1 MNTYLLF
8 KSIHLIAVISW
19 MAGLLYL
26 PRIFVYHSEADRDKK
41 SEDLISTFK
50 IMERRLFIYIMNPAM
65 IVSWIF
71 GILLIHSIGINSFG
85 SLWLQLKMFFIVI
98 LTIYHFFLLQ
108 CLRKFAENRNSY
120 SSKFYRIINE
130 IPTVLL
136 IMIIFVVVFKFIC
149 ASCLLHIDFPNYL
162 INVRSYIAL
171 NHKSNSSTVA
181 SVWGR
186 TVNNHWVVKR

>member
-26 PRIFVYHSEADRDKK
+26 PRIFVYHSEAVQNNK
-41 SEDLISTFK
+41 SEDLMETFK
-50 IMERRLFIYIMNPAM
+50 VMERRLLVYIMNPAM

-71 GILLIHSIGINSFG
+71 GVLLIHTIGMDNFG
-85 SLWLQLKMFFIVI
+85 SIWLHLKLVFVII
-98 LTIYHFFLLQ
+98 LTIYHFFLFQ
-108 CLRKFAENRNSY
+108 CLRKFAENRNTY

-136 IMIIFVVVFKFIC
+136 IGIVLVVVFKP
-149 ASCLLHIDFPNYL
+149 L
-162 INVRSYIAL
+162 
-171 NHKSNSSTVA
+171 
-181 SVWGR
+181 
-186 TVNNHWVVKR
+186 